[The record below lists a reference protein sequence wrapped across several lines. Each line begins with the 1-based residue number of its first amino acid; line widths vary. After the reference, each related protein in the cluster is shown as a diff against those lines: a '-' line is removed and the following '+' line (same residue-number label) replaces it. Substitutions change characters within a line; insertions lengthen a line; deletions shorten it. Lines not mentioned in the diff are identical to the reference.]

1 MAATRLSLDGLQAHV
16 KWEFFP
22 SCCYC
27 LQEGLLAPVGPFCPL
42 LSVMFSRFP
51 PTCHRWHWSLSQ
63 HTWVSTGSNMTSN
76 AKISLSLWNESDR
89 CNGFQSEGLTSDA
102 ILEKQSK
109 PKLNCRIHFILKNK
123 KNVAFWWNLCQYGV
137 GATWE
142 LQVACV
148 AAFTASC
155 FKGLLMLTWSEIRR
169 RSHLDLSFPPHQIY
183 WLPTITPGYPSSGE
197 SGVNWQ

>member
-1 MAATRLSLDGLQAHV
+1 MRIFSQ
-16 KWEFFP
+16 
-22 SCCYC
+22 
-27 LQEGLLAPVGPFCPL
+27 LLLLFAGRPVGSCGPFLSTVVCHVQSVPSHVSPL
-42 LSVMFSRFP
+42 TLEPLPAYLGIYWQQYDVKRKTFL
-51 PTCHRWHWSLSQ
+51 CHFGMNR
-63 HTWVSTGSNMTSN
+63 TAAMVF
-76 AKISLSLWNESDR
+76 R
-89 CNGFQSEGLTSDA
+89 VEGLTSDA

>member
-1 MAATRLSLDGLQAHV
+1 MLSDNFFPAAATVCRKACWL
-16 KWEFFP
+16 
-22 SCCYC
+22 
-27 LQEGLLAPVGPFCPL
+27 LLALFVHCCLSCSVGSLPRVTADTGASPSILEYL
-42 LSVMFSRFP
+42 LAAIWR
-51 PTCHRWHWSLSQ
+51 
-63 HTWVSTGSNMTSN
+63 HTQN
-76 AKISLSLWNESDR
+76 ISLSLWNESDR
-89 CNGFQSEGLTSDA
+89 CNGFQREGLTSDA
-102 ILEKQSK
+102 SLEKQSK

-148 AAFTASC
+148 AAVTASC

-197 SGVNWQ
+197 SGFNWHGSAF